1 MFGNA
6 FVPLFILIF
15 FILVFILYMWYDKNE
30 REKKK
35 REPAVPKYS
44 TPSTE
49 EVKEGFQA
57 LTGSDL
63 AAAQAAAGGAEN
75 YNAAVSNSGSVDS
88 AYGYGSNLFNSGS
101 RRYKSQ
107 FNYYNT
113 SSGSSKAYGTWETT
127 PQDSFYDLY
136 ENNESYAKYYMA
148 QKLKDIIPVKQP
160 IPDYGGKLGTFDSD
174 NIKIPWDS
182 DNSSYNQ
189 SDIVWGIVS
198 EQASRSIY
206 LKTWIQNL
214 LDNANQMEECSESN
228 SVNYCYRS
236 PLFQVTVTDP
246 GVTNGIKVAEG
257 VVSFVGSYIQGYGD
271 DMIRR
276 FYSKPTGAIGAD
288 GKPTLRTMSFSEMFE
303 KNRSIFGVNRVTSLM
318 NSGLT
323 YARNT
328 WSSARVPTVPAQV
341 GPHLQAAGNRKAAN
355 LAVKLK
361 VRRSVYLR
369 SALSTMKAAFMK
381 NASIIVSVSSSL
393 AVAAKAAVVAA
404 IASGVGALAAAALA
418 ILAAIATGVAKFCMF
433 FFGYFSIF
441 IMCVDT
447 LITPIVNALFHPGGT
462 CPTGTKRLSELI
474 PEAAMFIIASFI
486 PMGSFLQTFDPF
498 VCWNNS
504 GAHLMKPPRIPSFM
518 ADNTLSLIYHAAW
531 MGGKIPGVTT
541 TNRELNIIS
550 DPLPPNYKWI
560 PESDLATNPNF
571 NNILDWAKGSAASGS
586 FSDRSILSTI
596 GSGGSAS
603 AFAKYIAVQ
612 TCPSGTT
619 PSQDGFECVSATYNT
634 DVKQP
639 FLTPCATGEADDG
652 QNCWKSYYGNCT
664 GGMSFEKTN
673 SWNDTYGFFRLVGT
687 PRVCDGQ
694 GGSSSNDITQTFYQR
709 SQCEPGYE
717 KDNGGL
723 LCFAKCKDGYTRIGA
738 ICKGGAAIKREFM
751 WGTHSMYYDQEIDN
765 ENMRTL
771 DDVKIPYCDFSSP
784 VMLDRMAQFY
794 YNNSINNPTLNED
807 GTITIQMITGF
818 SGVIASSELSCD
830 VACVIR
836 FITYDPITG
845 GKYKTATDGCTKNYD
860 GDPYFEGCPFCY
872 RRFYFIRGEQD
883 KQGEFTV
890 TACTFTDY
898 TAPDAMVYTGDMS
911 SNIIQSLPKTWKD
924 SNDPSKRSGIVYKDA
939 TIVDSAALDRE
950 MRNGN
955 VWEEAGIN
963 MFMVAIT
970 MGPMMAAPYAGVAG
984 GRVLMGAGIGATIAS
999 PWINQGLV
1007 AAAGGAVGLSGIYN
1021 SINTFVYGRGNN
1033 LSVGTNTS
1041 YYTINHGPIYEIAK
1055 GYAPTIDFCQTSIIG
1070 IDHCAHKYV
1079 VRDMVNKYH
1088 NENRLKHIHSIT
1100 DIEPRGKRGCYY
1112 KFKEVDYD
1120 PVRNLE
1126 SEIEVDKEVILQ
1138 HEIKDYATCTYG
1150 ATTFTFNMND
1160 PNYPIR
1166 SYIEPATLGSSNPRI
1181 IYPTRDM
1188 VYTSDLTARFVRVRP
1203 PVVGG
1208 DGFLNLAQ
1216 IAVFDISGINISID
1230 KRTYATS
1237 TFSGAMPAKELVN
1250 GTVDSSGSTL
1260 ASVWQQGTVNRNT
1273 EYFEIDLSQNMVI
1286 SAVVYV
1292 GGSISRTRNEGV
1304 RIEFLYSNGATE
1316 SPLYTI
1322 TLPNND
1328 IIQNLPVFSSMYT
1341 TPSYPFAGPIKIPRP
1356 VVNGGALGKE
1366 VGCINRCEDRNIIE
1380 SMITQY
1386 NESSPNTEIVKV
1398 VNGITTSSNTCE
1410 YQTEM
1415 LVNDIAAGSSK
1426 GKSSMVN
1433 QFVSMQLSPPV
1444 EERNAGGIFARYVK
1458 ITPSFTPGTVLE
1470 ISKLLVWNTNTDTQ
1484 NVKTPGYNVAY
1495 VDPASVRNSVSKDN
1509 AQVNYYNEI
1518 YELNELPPPPP
1529 PEVDVTDTQFIRG
1542 EIIAQEYPRIFR
1554 AADND
1559 PDTHFTVDLLGNHEI
1574 FQIQFVGRK
1583 DRMLG
1588 GIKGVKIELFKDMG
1602 TEMGSSYNRI
1612 KCCDGTYPPVYTYTL
1627 PTDDENQL
1635 FRVYLPAKCSFTLSS
1650 STLLAKPVYL
1660 QDNVAPLSAR
1670 DTSGG
1675 VLTLSNVLSKLGST
1689 WNTITSTQAQDLT
1702 APVLENVKESNT
1714 IVRGMLETLSKTKTI
1729 GTTGKRCYDTDV
1741 MSMMMTRYNIARGP
1755 KDTDQYGVAKYT
1767 MNRIVKAGQATANQC
1782 DVLFEELYDIYD
1794 DYINDVTNPENK
1806 GKRIKAVRFTMGA
1819 DGLPVGDAVG
1829 AAQRNIVDISANA
1842 LGIVSDSSALDRPFT
1857 GPTYAV
1863 DCRDQVYLA
1872 VIKSI
1877 LEQGTQPYKEY
1888 ISRSSF
1894 KTVKDSFQSTPL
1906 SCEYIM
1912 SKDMLLTSP
1921 RSSYSLP
1928 LPNFTTYVKAVFS
1941 MNPDG
1946 SMALQTVEEYPPED
1960 ITFSSDYMKSYLKGV
1975 EVDLP
1980 SIYSYDP
1987 SKAVSRRV
1995 NSTPITL

>member
-35 REPAVPKYS
+35 REPSIPKYS

-49 EVKEGFQA
+49 EVKEGFEA
-57 LTGSDL
+57 LTGSAL
-63 AAAQAAAGGAEN
+63 AAAQAAAGGSEN
-75 YNAAVSNSGSVDS
+75 YNAAVSNSGAIDS
-88 AYGYGSNLFNSGS
+88 SYGYGSNLLNSGS

-107 FNYYNT
+107 FDYYNT
-113 SSGSSKAYGTWETT
+113 SSGSSKAYGTWERTA
-127 PQDSFYDLY
+127 QDSFYDLY
-136 ENNESYAKYYMA
+136 EENEAYAKYYMA
-148 QKLKDIIPVKQP
+148 QKMKDILPVKQP

-214 LDNANQMEECSESN
+214 LDNANEMEECSESN

-246 GVTNGIKVAEG
+246 NVTNGIKVAEG
-257 VVSFVGSYIQGYGD
+257 VVSFVGSYIQSFGD
-271 DMIRR
+271 DMIRKV
-276 FYSKPTGAIGAD
+276 YSKPTGALGPD
-288 GKPTLRTMSFSEMFE
+288 GRPIVKRMSFSEMFE
-303 KNRSIFGVNRVTSLM
+303 KNRSIFGVNRAISLA
-318 NSGLT
+318 NNGFT
-323 YARNT
+323 YAQNA
-328 WSSARVPTVPAQV
+328 WSSLRVPTVPAQI

-361 VRRSVYLR
+361 VRRSAYLR
-369 SALSTMKAAFMK
+369 SALSTMKVAFMK
-381 NASIIVSVSSSL
+381 FAATIVSVTKAA
-393 AVAAKAAVVAA
+393 AVAAT
-404 IASGVGALAAAALA
+404 AAAAAVGGVTAGIGAVALSA
-418 ILAAIATGVAKFCMF
+418 VAATAVAVANFCLF
-433 FFGYFSIF
+433 LFGYFSIF
-441 IMCVDT
+441 IMILET
-447 LITPIVNALFHPGGT
+447 LITPMVNALFHPGGT
-462 CPTGTKRLSELI
+462 CPPGTKRLSELI
-474 PEAAMFIIASFI
+474 PEAAFFVIASFI
-486 PMGSFLQTFDPF
+486 PMGSFLQTFDPY

-518 ADNTLSLIYHAAW
+518 ADNTLSLVYHAAW
-531 MGGKIPGVTT
+531 MGGNIPGVTT
-541 TNRELNIIS
+541 TNRALNIIP

-560 PESDLATNPNF
+560 PDSDLATNPNF
-571 NNILDWAKGSAASGS
+571 SNILDRAKNSAASGS
-586 FSDRSILSTI
+586 FADKSILSSI

-619 PSQDGFECVSATYNT
+619 PSQDGFECVSAQYNT

-639 FLTPCATGEADDG
+639 FLTPCAAGEADDG

-664 GGMSFEKTN
+664 GGFSFEQTT

-687 PRVCDGQ
+687 PKVCDGQ
-694 GGSSSNDITQTFYQR
+694 GGSSSNDITQTFQQR

-738 ICKGGAAIKREFM
+738 ICQGGAAIKREFM

-818 SGVIASSELSCD
+818 SGVVASSELSCD

-845 GKYKTATDGCTKNYD
+845 GKYKTATDGCTQNYK

-890 TACTFTDY
+890 TGCTFTDY

-939 TIVDSAALDRE
+939 TIVDPAALDRE

-970 MGPMMAAPYAGVAG
+970 MGPMMAAGFTGAAA
-984 GRVLMGAGIGATIAS
+984 GRVLTGVGIGATIAT
-999 PWINQGLV
+999 PWINQGLI
-1007 AAAGGAVGLSGIYN
+1007 AAAGGAVGLDGVYN
-1021 SINTFVYGRGNN
+1021 VLDTVVYGRGNN
-1033 LSVGTNTS
+1033 LSVATNS
-1041 YYTINHGPIYEIAK
+1041 QYYTINRGPIYEIAK
-1055 GYAPTIDFCQTSIIG
+1055 GYAPTIDFCQTHIIG
-1070 IDHCAHKYV
+1070 IDHCTHKYV

-1088 NENRLKHIHSIT
+1088 NENPLKHIHSIT

-1150 ATTFTFNMND
+1150 PTTFTFNMND
-1160 PNYPIR
+1160 PNYSIR
-1166 SYIEPATLGSSNPRI
+1166 SYIEPATLRSSTPRI

-1203 PVVGG
+1203 PVAGG

-1216 IAVFDISGINISID
+1216 LAVFDISGLNISIE

-1237 TFSGAMPAKELVN
+1237 TYSGALPTKELVN
-1250 GTVDSSGSTL
+1250 GTLDASGATL
-1260 ASVWQQGTVNRNT
+1260 ASIWQQGTTNRNT

-1286 SAVVYV
+1286 SEVVYF
-1292 GGSISRTRNEGV
+1292 GGSIQAGRNQGV

-1316 SPLYTI
+1316 TPIYTI
-1322 TLPNND
+1322 TLPSD
-1328 IIQNLPVFSSMYT
+1328 DTVQYLPVYSSMYT
-1341 TPSYPFAGPIKIPRP
+1341 TPSYPMAGPIKIPRP
-1356 VVNGGALGKE
+1356 VVNGGVLGKE

-1386 NESSPNTEIVKV
+1386 NESSPDTEIVKV

-1415 LVNDIAAGSSK
+1415 LINDIAAGSSK

-1444 EERNAGGIFARYVK
+1444 VTSVAGDIFARYVK

-1470 ISKLLVWNTNTDTQ
+1470 ISKLLVWNTNTATP
-1484 NVKTPGYNVAY
+1484 NVKTAGYNVAY
-1495 VDPASVRNSVSKDN
+1495 VDPASVRNSDSKDN
-1509 AQVNYYNEI
+1509 AKVNYYNEL
-1518 YELNELPPPPP
+1518 YELNEMPPPPP
-1529 PEVDVTDTQFIRG
+1529 PEVDVTDG
-1542 EIIAQEYPRIFR
+1542 GNIAQEYPRIFR

-1602 TEMGSSYNRI
+1602 TELGSSYNRI

-1635 FRVYLPAKCSFTLSS
+1635 FRVSPPAQCKFTLSS

-1675 VLTLSNVLSKLGST
+1675 VLTLSSVLSKLGST
-1689 WNTITSTQAQDLT
+1689 WETITSMQAQDLT
-1702 APVLENVKESNT
+1702 TPVLENVKESNT

-1741 MSMMMTRYNIARGP
+1741 MSMMMTRYNMARGP

-1767 MNRIVKAGQATANQC
+1767 MNRILKAGQATANQC
-1782 DVLFEELYDIYD
+1782 DVLFEELYNIYD
-1794 DYINDVTNPENK
+1794 DYIIDVTNPENK

-1829 AAQRNIVDISANA
+1829 AAQKNIIDISANA

-1863 DCRDQVYLA
+1863 DCRNPLYLS

-1894 KTVKDSFQSTPL
+1894 KTVKDTFQSTPL

-1946 SMALQTVEEYPPED
+1946 STALQSVKEYPPED

-1987 SKAVSRRV
+1987 SKAVSSRV